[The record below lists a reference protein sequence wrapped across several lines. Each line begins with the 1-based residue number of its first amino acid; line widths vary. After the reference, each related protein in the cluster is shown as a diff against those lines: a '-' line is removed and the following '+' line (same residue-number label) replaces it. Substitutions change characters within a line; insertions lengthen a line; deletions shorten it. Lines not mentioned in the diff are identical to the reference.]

1 MPLTSEERRNTVAA
15 QGTSMQLSQAESLNP
30 GPAIVWRYAI
40 RNTSKRFHEAKAKK
54 FRAKD
59 DRKLCD
65 PWLPPPADDALCSAY
80 LIIESWN
87 AVHWRKR
94 LIRTVEAL
102 DA

>member
-1 MPLTSEERRNTVAA
+1 MPMTPEERKNTVAA

-40 RNTSKRFHEAKAKK
+40 RDTSKHFREAKAKK

-59 DRKLCD
+59 DRKLVD
-65 PWLPPPADDALCSAY
+65 PWLPPPVDDALCSAY
-80 LIIESWN
+80 LIVESWN
-87 AVHWRKR
+87 PR
-94 LIRTVEAL
+94 LGHRHLIKTVEAL